1 MSEKEKVG
9 WARSLFELAWALAT
23 RAGAPIAV
31 GGDFNLKPAGVKK
44 AQLDKLVPSG
54 AVFEEVKYDLSP
66 RRAAANKEKIDWLF
80 LLSPRGCTRRL
91 EVRPCTAARVIDPA
105 EPHRRVAEV
114 HAEFFD
120 HDAIIVDLALA
131 VRWDVVKEQTTV
143 RIQAAARG
151 HAARERAKALAAAAR
166 TEAAIQTEAAARVV
180 DLKFRVVW
188 EHPALTW
195 DLALL
200 WEEPWV
206 CARRRLFYVTR
217 HIDFG
222 DVRGEDRSSYHRRR
236 HSPSSTSTTAGP
248 KRRRSGTRS
257 SRS

>member
-1 MSEKEKVG
+1 M
-9 WARSLFELAWALAT
+9 
-23 RAGAPIAV
+23 
-31 GGDFNLKPAGVKK
+31 
-44 AQLDKLVPSG
+44 
-54 AVFEEVKYDLSP
+54 
-66 RRAAANKEKIDWLF
+66 
-80 LLSPRGCTRRL
+80 
-91 EVRPCTAARVIDPA
+91 
-105 EPHRRVAEV
+105 

-151 HAARERAKALAAAAR
+151 HAARLRAKALAAAAR
-166 TEAAIQTEAAARVV
+166 TEAAIQTEAAAWVV

-222 DVRGEDRSSYHRRR
+222 DVRGEVFLSQEEAFAKFDEYNGGSEA
-236 HSPSSTSTTAGP
+236 TAVWDAQLTELKYYGG
-248 KRRRSGTRS
+248 RETRPEEMKEWIDL
-257 SRS
+257 RFLNPI